1 MNMQWLLFSQ
11 YAYIGFEAKILT
23 YVSNDL
29 SFLLFFLIKA
39 I

>member
-1 MNMQWLLFSQ
+1 MIFSQ
-11 YAYIGFEAKILT
+11 CAYVEFEEKILT

-29 SFLLFFLIKA
+29 SFLLLFLIKA